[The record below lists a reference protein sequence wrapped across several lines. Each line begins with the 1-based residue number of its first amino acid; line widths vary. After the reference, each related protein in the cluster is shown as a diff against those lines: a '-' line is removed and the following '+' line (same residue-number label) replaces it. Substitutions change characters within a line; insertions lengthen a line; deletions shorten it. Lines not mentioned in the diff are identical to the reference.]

1 MTKCCIIDILIQF
14 PNLAEKINGGSL
26 TKETTKMEKKLH
38 KDVVRIGS
46 ENVDIHDLKHYEAV
60 AIAVVGILSITI
72 GTIYG
77 AIMINA

>member
-1 MTKCCIIDILIQF
+1 
-14 PNLAEKINGGSL
+14 
-26 TKETTKMEKKLH
+26 MEKKLH